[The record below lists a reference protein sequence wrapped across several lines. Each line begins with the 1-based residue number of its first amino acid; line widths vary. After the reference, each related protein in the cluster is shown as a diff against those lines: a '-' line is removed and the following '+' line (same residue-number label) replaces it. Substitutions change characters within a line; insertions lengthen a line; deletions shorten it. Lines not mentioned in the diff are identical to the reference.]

1 MAGETH
7 KITRKTERIPV
18 QNTLES
24 LYSPLLKDVFTEQA
38 RQQIVQGAEA
48 WPAARMYAELGKPDF
63 TLAFLLL
70 SEQLDEEKREVLA
83 RAYER
88 RAVLSEEKA
97 AAYNVQFHRP
107 FPLIKLEARKDLLAA
122 KAIRQGQPVQ
132 ERA

>member
-18 QNTLES
+18 QNTFES

-132 ERA
+132 ERT